1 MKILYYAGCVVCLA
15 GAAQGGE
22 KIGGGAEAA
31 SDYLRVIRAN
41 DLKALQGM
49 RGPAMRETRDALD
62 WTPLHYA
69 ALYGSMEA
77 VRIVL
82 DAGGDPNARNRA
94 QVTPLMFGAYSF
106 EKTRLMVEKG
116 GDVNAKA
123 NDGTTP
129 LWVAA
134 GAQGNERTVRY
145 LLAKGANPK
154 ESQRNGADYLMRAAA
169 HEDGGVIR
177 LLIEMGLDPRRA
189 MDSGDTALTEAY
201 SIREHEKA
209 GILLAAGADANAA
222 TTDAGRVK
230 NGPIDSFGLTPLMLA
245 ASMSDA
251 ASVSALIQAGAKLD
265 ATDHRHMTALMM
277 AVATDRANAAIVQR
291 LIHAGADLN
300 VPDRYGETALDWAR
314 KYGNP
319 AVVAALEKAGAKG
332 KGLPPAPKKPADYQP
347 DAREAIARAAALLT
361 KSSEE
366 FFPAGGGCMGCHHQP
381 FAGRVYGA
389 LRASGLPAEPR
400 LREGLVRAMV
410 AERPRRMNPASL
422 LMAVA
427 GMIDQFL
434 YPLAGMAE
442 MGEPGS
448 AYTDALIHY
457 IAETQDTSGGWSVQV
472 ARPPLQESDITR
484 TMFAILA
491 LKTYGW
497 PARQAE
503 FDERIARAR
512 GWLLTAQTWT
522 TVDEADRIMGLWL
535 AGATPAEL
543 RSGSAKLLREQRAD
557 GGWAQTEH
565 LDADAF
571 GTSAVLYTLRKTG
584 LLNVADGAYQRGAR
598 FLLDRQFPDGSWY
611 VRSRSVKLQPYFQS
625 GFPFDHDQWISN
637 AATAYAV
644 MALAP
649 VAARE
654 LPVSGQ

>member
-1 MKILYYAGCVVCLA
+1 
-15 GAAQGGE
+15 
-22 KIGGGAEAA
+22 
-31 SDYLRVIRAN
+31 
-41 DLKALQGM
+41 
-49 RGPAMRETRDALD
+49 
-62 WTPLHYA
+62 
-69 ALYGSMEA
+69 
-77 VRIVL
+77 
-82 DAGGDPNARNRA
+82 
-94 QVTPLMFGAYSF
+94 
-106 EKTRLMVEKG
+106 
-116 GDVNAKA
+116 
-123 NDGTTP
+123 
-129 LWVAA
+129 VA
-134 GAQGNERTVRY
+134 
-145 LLAKGANPK
+145 
-154 ESQRNGADYLMRAAA
+154 
-169 HEDGGVIR
+169 
-177 LLIEMGLDPRRA
+177 
-189 MDSGDTALTEAY
+189 
-201 SIREHEKA
+201 
-209 GILLAAGADANAA
+209 
-222 TTDAGRVK
+222 
-230 NGPIDSFGLTPLMLA
+230 
-245 ASMSDA
+245 
-251 ASVSALIQAGAKLD
+251 
-265 ATDHRHMTALMM
+265 
-277 AVATDRANAAIVQR
+277 
-291 LIHAGADLN
+291 
-300 VPDRYGETALDWAR
+300 DRYGETALDWAR